1 MAKWAE
7 LLSPSV
13 MATVLKSDSMTVLEG
28 DITEENMG
36 LSDSDIQTLHNTV
49 NIVIHAASSI
59 NLRDPLKKLAHSV
72 IAPSLAIADLALES
86 PKLERFVF
94 ISTAYAN
101 AHLWMEHHA
110 LDVPVDEKIYPLAQE
125 DGSYISA
132 NEAWDELQ
140 KTGTTGEF
148 KSHNFPWPYGYA
160 KHLTERLL
168 VEKATQQNKLQRLLI
183 LRPSVI
189 GPADEFPFPGF
200 STPWST
206 PSTACAAAYVLHPG
220 CRILMATR
228 FPNPNRDSTIDEV
241 PVDVVVDRLLVHLA
255 LGTCGCVH
263 AVSGQDRRISL
274 QEWWGAF
281 QKERRIPW
289 KARPVWLTEDWHSSS
304 LHPMARIFKI
314 IGASFAFAEGKTV
327 NVLEKLDD
335 GDHVRL
341 FAARTGEYSL
351 VDRRHHIRHL
361 GLQMAKRK
369 MNWPVWIVKLVT
381 RKLPRDYRGGT
392 IVMKK

>member
-7 LLSPSV
+7 LLSPSF
-13 MATVLKSDSMTVLEG
+13 MATVLKSDCMTVLEG
-28 DITEENMG
+28 DITKENMG

-49 NIVIHAASSI
+49 NMVIHAASSI
-59 NLRDPLKKLAHSV
+59 NLRDPLKKLAQSV
-72 IAPSLAIADLALES
+72 IAPSLALADLALGS

-94 ISTAYAN
+94 VSTAYAN

-110 LDVPVDEKIYPLAQE
+110 LDVPVDEKIYPLAHE

-132 NEAWDELQ
+132 IEAWDELQ

-148 KSHNFPWPYGYA
+148 RSHNFPWPYGYA
-160 KHLTERLL
+160 KQLTERLL
-168 VEKATQQNKLQRLLI
+168 VERAAQQNKLQKLLI

-189 GPADEFPFPGF
+189 GPADELPFPGF
-200 STPWST
+200 TTPWST

-228 FPNPNRDSTIDEV
+228 FKNPNRDSTIDEV

-255 LGTCGCVH
+255 LGTSGCVH
-263 AVSGQDRRISL
+263 AVSGKDHRIPL
-274 QEWWGAF
+274 QEWWDAF
-281 QKERRIPW
+281 RKERRIPW
-289 KARPVWLTEDWHSSS
+289 KPKPVWLTDDWHSSR

-327 NVLEKLDD
+327 DVLEKLDD
-335 GDHVRL
+335 KEHLRL
-341 FAARTGEYSL
+341 FAAQTGEYSL
-351 VDRRHHIRHL
+351 VDRRHHIRHI
-361 GLQMAKRK
+361 GFQMAKRK
-369 MNWPVWIVKLVT
+369 KNWPLWMVKLAT
-381 RKLPRDYRGGT
+381 RKLPRDHRRET
-392 IVMKK
+392 IGMEK